1 MCALS
6 LWTGCFRDILI
17 STQLRIEQHETKRER
32 LLMVV
37 WPLVLLL
44 SGEEEGVRQMKTNG
58 QEGGSPPIPS
68 KTQGAIE
75 EADTHNL
82 KGQCS

>member
-1 MCALS
+1 
-6 LWTGCFRDILI
+6 
-17 STQLRIEQHETKRER
+17 
-32 LLMVV
+32 MVV